1 MTDTKLYLGD
11 CLEVMKQI
19 PDGSVDMVC
28 GDLPFGTT
36 RNGWDVIIP
45 FESLWEQYHRIVK
58 PSGAILQFSQN
69 PFSAELIMSNKNEFR
84 YEWIWEKT
92 SGTGWLNSHKM
103 PLKCHENIL
112 VFYKELPVYNPQFTY
127 GEPYSKGSIGCTSN
141 YNKMKDFEY
150 REYGS
155 KRFPRDVIKFNNS
168 DRHDIIHP
176 TQKPVDILSYLIL
189 TYTNEGDTV
198 LDNCM
203 GSGSTGVAC
212 IETGRNFI
220 GIEQDEHYFNVSKD
234 RIERRKQQGVQ
245 GELFG

>member
-36 RNGWDVIIP
+36 RNGWDVVIP
-45 FESLWEQYHRIVK
+45 FDLLWKQYHRIVK

-84 YEWIWEKT
+84 YEWIWEKPNG
-92 SGTGWLNSHKM
+92 SGWLNSHKM

-127 GEPYSKGSIGCTSN
+127 GEPYYKGNHGCSSSPL
-141 YNKMKDFEY
+141 
-150 REYGS
+150 RA
-155 KRFPRDVIKFNNS
+155 
-168 DRHDIIHP
+168 
-176 TQKPVDILSYLIL
+176 
-189 TYTNEGDTV
+189 
-198 LDNCM
+198 
-203 GSGSTGVAC
+203 TG
-212 IETGRNFI
+212 
-220 GIEQDEHYFNVSKD
+220 
-234 RIERRKQQGVQ
+234 
-245 GELFG
+245 LP